1 MRKTIGLI
9 ALLLSACGGGES
21 TPDAEIPAP
30 QPQQTSNVVLMGDSI
45 TQFWTQGIP
54 GYPAAEPTIQ
64 EHVPGAINVGI
75 SGQTSDQMLARFDA
89 DVLSR
94 RPDVVVI
101 LAGTNDVH
109 LEVGATVDSIAT
121 MAERAAASG
130 ARVVLG
136 TVPPSA
142 LWTARFTVL
151 TEADTDSTI
160 RNWNTQL
167 KLLANAYG
175 YQIADYHTA
184 MLNPD
189 GTPNLSLFMADEVHP
204 DSDGYAVMWSV
215 LRPVLVRLNVAVR

>member
-1 MRKTIGLI
+1 MKRRTIA
-9 ALLLSACGGGES
+9 ALVLSAFLTACGGG
-21 TPDAEIPAP
+21 DASSEIAEAP
-30 QPQQTSNVVLMGDSI
+30 EPPSNATVVLMGDSI

-64 EHVPGAINVGI
+64 EHIPGAINVGI

-94 RPDVVVI
+94 HPDVVVI

-109 LEVGATVDSIAT
+109 LKAGATIDSIAT

-160 RNWNTQL
+160 RNWNAQL
-167 KLLANAYG
+167 KLLASAYG

-184 MLNPD
+184 MLNSD

-204 DSDGYAVMWSV
+204 NSAGYAAMWSV
-215 LRPVLVRLNVAVR
+215 LRPVLYRLNVQ